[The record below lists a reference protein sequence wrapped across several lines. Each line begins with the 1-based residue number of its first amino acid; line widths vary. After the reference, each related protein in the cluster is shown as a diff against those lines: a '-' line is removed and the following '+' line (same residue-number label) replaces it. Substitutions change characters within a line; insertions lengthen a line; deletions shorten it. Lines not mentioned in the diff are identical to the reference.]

1 MMKCTYFCTATSF
14 ENSLIK
20 DNLNKSHL
28 TYKELEGVLH
38 VMLSPDEDVFIFSY
52 GCIVFWNVDEKN
64 RESIFNICKAA
75 EQTPLKFSTH
85 DKCDFTYGKKTCVH
99 EEEDLMELESKDFL
113 IKLSLSHALS
123 QSVKLE
129 VFERS
134 ILNTISK
141 TRPLTQQIK
150 EFGRTSLSRKK
161 LSQLIG
167 ELFHERNLMN
177 LDSDLLDTPEFFWKR
192 PAYEEYYHQAAEYMD
207 IKARLDILNR
217 RLDVV
222 HDVYDFLSN
231 ELHQSHSSSL
241 EWIIILLIVT
251 EVILTVLKDILKLF

>member
-1 MMKCTYFCTATSF
+1 MKCTYFCTAS
-14 ENSLIK
+14 SY
-20 DNLNKSHL
+20 DNNLLKGAFNKKNL
-28 TYKELEGVLH
+28 PYRDYDGVLH
-38 VMLSPDEDVFIFSY
+38 ITIAPEEDVFIFPY
-52 GCIVFWNVDEKN
+52 GCIVFWNIEDVNKQT
-64 RESIFNICKAA
+64 IFEICKQA
-75 EQTPLKFSTH
+75 EQIPLKTPTQ
-85 DKCDFTYGKKTCVH
+85 DKCNFIYGAQTIVH
-99 EEEDLMELESKDFL
+99 EEEDLIELESSDFL
-113 IKLSLSHALS
+113 IKLSLSHGLS

-134 ILNTISK
+134 ILNTIAK
-141 TRPLTQQIK
+141 TRPLTQQIREIGK
-150 EFGRTSLSRKK
+150 TSLSRKK

-192 PAYEEYYHQAAEYMD
+192 PAYEAYYHQAAEYMD

-222 HDVYDFLSN
+222 HEVYDFLSG
-231 ELHQSHSSSL
+231 ELHQTHASFL

-251 EVILTVLKDILKLF
+251 EVILTVSKDILKLF

>member
-1 MMKCTYFCTATSF
+1 MS
-14 ENSLIK
+14 NDSL
-20 DNLNKSHL
+20 L
-28 TYKELEGVLH
+28 
-38 VMLSPDEDVFIFSY
+38 
-52 GCIVFWNVDEKN
+52 
-64 RESIFNICKAA
+64 
-75 EQTPLKFSTH
+75 
-85 DKCDFTYGKKTCVH
+85 
-99 EEEDLMELESKDFL
+99 
-113 IKLSLSHALS
+113 KLSMSHGLS

-134 ILNTISK
+134 VIKTIEK
-141 TRPLTQQIK
+141 TRPLTQQIRELGK
-150 EFGRTSLSRKK
+150 TLLSRKK

-192 PAYEEYYHQAAEYMD
+192 PAYEAFYHQAAEYMD

-231 ELHQSHSSSL
+231 ELHQSHASSL
-241 EWIIILLIVT
+241 EWIIILLIVS
-251 EVILTVLKDILKLF
+251 EVVLTISKDILKLF